1 MSDEEFIYRQ
11 DIKEKKATG
20 RGAFHKK
27 GGSKSKKCNFPS
39 DYMTRKEKQ
48 ALNGEVMSYNPN
60 KFYSYAEFKQ
70 LPMEYQVKYVNSL
83 MDKYQ
88 IGLSNISTILFGLS
102 KSGLYAWFSKHDQLQ
117 YINTVKP
124 SQGMSKLFAKNALKL
139 KEDIEK
145 ALWPNRDEEIQN
157 ESFEVTLV
165 GGGSEHSEEAPK
177 ELTIQEKID
186 QAAETVK
193 LYESRG
199 MEMKPEL
206 INQIYEE
213 KTGMSFALAMEHT
226 GKPIGKVEKVEES
239 EDGVKIF
246 ANLTDEGLN
255 VLSGNSKKPED
266 STDDFKTKNFLI
278 TTNKLDDE
286 ILVMIHRLFDGR
298 KYELTITVA
307 LEED

>member
-1 MSDEEFIYRQ
+1 MAWMSDEEFVYRQ

-70 LPMEYQVKYVNSL
+70 LPMEYQIKYINSL
-83 MDKYQ
+83 LLRYNC
-88 IGLSNISTILFGLS
+88 GLKAISEVVFHCNGS
-102 KSGLYAWFSKHDQLQ
+102 SLYAYFKRKGQQQ
-117 YINTVKP
+117 YLNSAGTKGGHAMDAGRKRLEVDVAAARTPKP
-124 SQGMSKLFAKNALKL
+124 A
-139 KEDIEK
+139 
-145 ALWPNRDEEIQN
+145 EEIQN
-157 ESFEVTLV
+157 ESV
-165 GGGSEHSEEAPK
+165 EEAPK
-177 ELTIQEKID
+177 ELTVQEKID

-199 MEMKPEL
+199 MAMTPEL

-226 GKPIGKVEKVEES
+226 GEPIGKVEKVEGSNEAFD
-239 EDGVKIF
+239 ED
-246 ANLTDEGLN
+246 
-255 VLSGNSKKPED
+255 SKKPED
-266 STDDFKTKNFLI
+266 STDVEAFSI
-278 TTNKLDDE
+278 TMHELDQDVINYIRDLFGAKD
-286 ILVMIHRLFDGR
+286 ILVKIEVHQI
-298 KYELTITVA
+298 K
-307 LEED
+307 

>member
-1 MSDEEFIYRQ
+1 MAWMSNEEYIYRQ
-11 DIKEKKATG
+11 DIKEKKAAG

-88 IGLSNISTILFGLS
+88 IGLSNVSTTLFGLS

-117 YINTVKP
+117 YINTVKT
-124 SQGMSKLFAKNALKL
+124 SQGMSKMFAKNAVKF
-139 KEDIEK
+139 KADIEK

-157 ESFEVTLV
+157 ESVEVTLV
-165 GGGSEHSEEAPK
+165 GGGSEHSEEVPK
-177 ELTIQEKID
+177 ELTLQEKIDRVAKLNLQEKID
-186 QAAETVK
+186 QAMETIK

-199 MEMKPEL
+199 MEMTPEL

-213 KTGMSFALAMEHT
+213 KTGMSFAMAMNYVHT
-226 GKPIGKVEKVEES
+226 DDS
-239 EDGVKIF
+239 
-246 ANLTDEGLN
+246 LN
-255 VLSGNSKKPED
+255 VLSGDSKKSEKLED
-266 STDDFKTKNFLI
+266 CKDVESFSI
-278 TTNKLDDE
+278 TMHELDQDVINYIRDLFGAKD
-286 ILVMIHRLFDGR
+286 ILVKIEVHQI
-298 KYELTITVA
+298 K
-307 LEED
+307 

>member
-1 MSDEEFIYRQ
+1 MAWMSDEEFIYRQ

-88 IGLSNISTILFGLS
+88 IGLSNISEVLFGLS
-102 KSGLYAWFSKHDQLQ
+102 KSGLYAWFARHKQLQ
-117 YINTVKP
+117 YINTAKA
-124 SQGMSKLFAKNALKL
+124 SQGMAKLFAKNALKL
-139 KEDIEK
+139 KSAIE
-145 ALWPNRDEEIQN
+145 LSNYDGEIQN
-157 ESFEVTLV
+157 ESV
-165 GGGSEHSEEAPK
+165 EEMPK

-186 QAAETVK
+186 QAVEAVK

-199 MEMKPEL
+199 MEMTPEL

-226 GKPIGKVEKVEES
+226 GEPISKVEKAEES
-239 EDGVKIF
+239 SEKSERLEDCKDVETFSITMHELDQDVINYIRDLFGAKDVLVKI
-246 ANLTDEGLN
+246 E
-255 VLSGNSKKPED
+255 VHQIK
-266 STDDFKTKNFLI
+266 
-278 TTNKLDDE
+278 
-286 ILVMIHRLFDGR
+286 
-298 KYELTITVA
+298 
-307 LEED
+307 